1 MSGHCKWST
10 IKHKKG
16 ALDAKRGKIF
26 SQISKDIRVAVKSG
40 GEDEGSNPRL
50 RTSLEKARTA
60 NMPKENIQRALD
72 RGMGRGK
79 NGTIAE
85 VVYEGFGPGGVGMM
99 IVAMT
104 DNRQRTSA
112 DVKSILAKS
121 GGSLGSPGS
130 AAYMFERDGEGGY
143 QVKMAIPADEQS
155 TQKLEDLADELRAHD
170 DVEDVYLAL

>member
-1 MSGHCKWST
+1 MSGHSKWST

>member
-1 MSGHCKWST
+1 MSGHSKWST

-155 TQKLEDLADELRAHD
+155 TQKLEDLADELLAHD